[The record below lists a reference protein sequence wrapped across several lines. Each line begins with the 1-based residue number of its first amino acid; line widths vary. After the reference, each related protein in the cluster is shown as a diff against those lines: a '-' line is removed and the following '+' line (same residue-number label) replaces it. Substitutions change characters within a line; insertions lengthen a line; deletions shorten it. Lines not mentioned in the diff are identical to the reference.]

1 MDIFK
6 VKLFDEDHEK
16 DLEEVMNEFLA
27 DIPEHRV
34 KEIKYQVAVGNGK
47 DGEVYCFS
55 GMVVYKTG
63 E

>member
-1 MDIFK
+1 MLK
-6 VKLFDEDHEK
+6 VKLFDEDHEE

-34 KEIKYQVAVGNGK
+34 KEIKYHVAVGNGK

-55 GMVVYKTG
+55 GMVVYRVSD
-63 E
+63 